1 MDLKERDRMALCDF
15 AASERWLLVC
25 ATFAL
30 GVVLFSN
37 QPAKGHCLNKSV
49 FQKSILGVVTY
60 TPTVASAPPAIANPK
75 QCAGSTPPPQKSAE
89 AVTVTYKTTRR
100 TTRTR
105 HGGLYGP

>member
-1 MDLKERDRMALCDF
+1 MALCDF
-15 AASERWLLVC
+15 AAGERWLLVC
-25 ATFAL
+25 ATFVL

-37 QPAKGHCLNKSV
+37 QPAKGYSLNKSV
-49 FQKSILGVVTY
+49 FQKNIWGAVSY
-60 TPTVASAPPAIANPK
+60 TPTVAPAPPAIADPK
-75 QCAGSTPPPQKSAE
+75 QCAGSTLPPQKSAE